1 MLYDLD
7 PEWDSSEISD
17 VRQSN
22 SMVYESLKEEGLEV
36 CIEELN
42 DPHLKRILKCYN
54 PADTI
59 IFNLCESLPGIACSE
74 RKVAGIIESERF
86 TYTGNTPGLIDLSY
100 DKFRVK
106 EILVSLGI
114 KVPRGAV
121 LTPAEAAEWK
131 LFPAIVKP
139 SREHC
144 SLTITEKSVVYD
156 TASLQEQILH
166 VNTLLKQPAMVED
179 FIDGREFHI
188 SVWNNEI
195 PEMLPP
201 AEMDFSAFSEARERL
216 CTYDS
221 KFLPG
226 SLHYEKIETLIPAPL
241 NEKQFEKLEKT
252 VMKTWRG
259 FRCRDYARFDFRLR
273 DNDFYLLDINP
284 NNDISADTSF
294 ALAAEIKN
302 YSYGRMVKRI
312 AMMAAG
318 RHPEFTE
325 GIQEQA
331 WAGNGSEYFCPQD
344 PEQHFKP

>member
-7 PEWDSSEISD
+7 PEWDSFEIRD
-17 VRQSN
+17 VRFSN
-22 SMVYESLKEEGLEV
+22 SMVSESLKEEGFEV

-42 DPHLKRILKCYN
+42 DYHLEKILRHYD

-59 IFNLCESLPGIACSE
+59 VFNLCETLPGIECSE
-74 RKVAGIIESERF
+74 RKVVEIIEGRGF
-86 TYTGNTPGLIDLSY
+86 TCTGNTAGVIELSY
-100 DKFRVK
+100 DKLRVK
-106 EILVSLGI
+106 ECLASLGI
-114 KVPRGAV
+114 KVPYGAV
-121 LTPAEAAEWK
+121 LAPEEAGGWN

-156 TASLQEQILH
+156 TASLREQILY
-166 VNTLLKQPAMVED
+166 VNNLLKQPAMVED
-179 FIDGREFHI
+179 FIDGREFHV

-221 KFLPG
+221 KFRPG

-241 NEKQFEKLEKT
+241 TERQYEKLEKT
-252 VMKTWRG
+252 VLKTWREFG
-259 FRCRDYARFDFRLR
+259 CRDYARFDFRLR
-273 DNDFYLLDINP
+273 DNDFFLLDINP

-294 ALAAEIKN
+294 ALAAEMKN

-318 RHPEFTE
+318 RHSLLAGE
-325 GIQEQA
+325 IQELV
-331 WAGNGSEYFCPQD
+331 WAGNGSGNGCPRG
-344 PEQHFKP
+344 PGHLKS